1 MRLRGHR
8 DEGASALE
16 FALILPLLIVLVFGV
31 LYGGIVLNDQL
42 SVTQA
47 AREGARF
54 GATLPIPA
62 GQNAPD
68 ANWYAAVRTR
78 AEAASAGTLGAQG
91 TVCAWFIPAGGG
103 VLSSGNPAG
112 CGSPPGNLVSG
123 DPADRVVVTAQ
134 RPGTLNLVLYSFP
147 VTLSGRAVARHEGGI
162 PS

>member
-1 MRLRGHR
+1 MRLRRHR
-8 DEGASALE
+8 EEGASAVE

-62 GQNAPD
+62 GQTVPD
-68 ANWYAAVRTR
+68 ANWYTAVRTR

-91 TVCAWFIPAGGG
+91 FVCAWFIPDGGSA
-103 VLSSGNPAG
+103 LTSGNPGG
-112 CGSPPGNLVSG
+112 CGAPPGNLVTG

-134 RPGTLNLVLYSFP
+134 RQGTLNLVLYSFP
-147 VTLSGRAVARHEGGI
+147 VTLNGRAVARHEGGI